1 MRRQAGQRILLV
13 DDEASVLFAIKEYLT
28 VRGHDVQ
35 SAVDRETAERLLSEG
50 EFTCVVTDLHLTPA
64 RTAEG
69 LAIVRLARQRGVR
82 RIVLLTA
89 HGAPEVVT
97 AAEDLGADRV
107 LAKPVLLDEL
117 ERVLLG
123 TDGEPS

>member
-1 MRRQAGQRILLV
+1 MRRQTGQRVLLV

-35 SAVDRETAERLLSEG
+35 SAGDRETAERLLHED
-50 EFTCVVTDLHLTPA
+50 EFTCAVTDLHLTPS
-64 RTAEG
+64 RSAEG
-69 LAIVRLARQRGVR
+69 LSIVRLARQRGAQ

-89 HGAPEVVT
+89 HGTPEILS

-107 LAKPVLLDEL
+107 IAKPVPLNEL

-123 TDGEPS
+123 PAGELS